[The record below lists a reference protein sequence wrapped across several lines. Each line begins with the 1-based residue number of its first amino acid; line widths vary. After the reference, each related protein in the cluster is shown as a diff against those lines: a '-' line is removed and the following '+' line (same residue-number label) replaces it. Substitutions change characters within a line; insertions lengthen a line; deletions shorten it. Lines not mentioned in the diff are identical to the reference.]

1 MRCAGNV
8 NRELLDLFEVAENPT
23 NNKAAI
29 IYTSSEISTY
39 TTPDG
44 VVHKLPEIVLA
55 YGSRT

>member
-1 MRCAGNV
+1 V
-8 NRELLDLFEVAENPT
+8 ND
-23 NNKAAI
+23 KAAI

-55 YGSRT
+55 FEH